1 MLVKSEKEGSRDLF
15 NELEEREGYEVETYT
30 SADEALQALEKREYK
45 AVLYSDSIE
54 DSAGE
59 EFQSE
64 IGDKYDNLPFFAYL
78 GENSE
83 SVSAKVTEEML
94 EEVIGDY
101 KQNNMTETSRQIL
114 EGVYNSPVGVT
125 VAQTKNEKGERP
137 LIYVNNAFEELTGY
151 KDSEVL
157 GKDCKILQ
165 GENTNPETIEE
176 IRKALENQEPVDTT
190 ILNYTKD
197 EEKLW
202 NQLRISPI
210 LNEEGEAE
218 LFFGYQVDVTD
229 EVKYRENL
237 ELILDIV
244 SHDFRNDLN
253 VIEGNL
259 ELLKRNKSIEP
270 KTDVI
275 EERIKS
281 MSKALDNIT
290 TIKNGMQ
297 NPENQDLV
305 LNDKINSIV
314 ESYIDEAEMKGFEF
328 DINEPDEDYLIE
340 GSIFM
345 DQYFGNIFE
354 NSIEH
359 SNGDRIEIGYEANE
373 NKTTVT
379 VKDNG
384 EGMNTDTRNW
394 GTGMFL
400 INEIADYSNIDL
412 EIEGED
418 GMTFKSTFNRKK

>member
-197 EEKLW
+197 EEKFW